1 MSEGVISKRSI
12 IGMAGL
18 VTLGCLLT
26 GCGRAE
32 PGADSGAAAIE
43 KPEKSPAASS
53 ARSKAS
59 RGTKREPAPVQEATV
74 EDGPRRAKPRS
85 LADLLETRDTA
96 YKWIP
101 DLPPMEIDEARAT
114 AAGIRK
120 LTGDRLILFTDIPP
134 DPEVD
139 VLPEV
144 FDRAFGQWC
153 EYFNVDG
160 SKHSDWRMTGFLMR
174 DPQPFV
180 DTGLFPRT
188 LPPFEHGYSRN
199 DMLWLYEQPSP
210 YYRRHLLLHE
220 GTHGFMNGVFGSC
233 GPPWYGEGMAELLA
247 THQWHDGQLT
257 LNWTPTSREEVPM
270 WGRIKAV
277 KDAVAE
283 DRAPSLDDVI
293 EYKVNAHRQTEPY
306 AWCWAAATLLDR
318 HPEYQERFRG
328 LWRLVNRSD
337 FSDRFVDLVGDD
349 WDALSEQ
356 WLVFVVNLEYGH
368 DVPKTVLDFSP
379 GIPISGSKADVTV
392 AANRG
397 WQNTGLRLEAG
408 TTYRLTAQGRYQVA
422 DQPRIWWCEPGGVSI
437 RYYRG
442 LPLGILMA
450 AVRPDEA
457 LKDGPRP
464 LVRPVAVGLGSTL
477 TPEKTSTLHL
487 QINDSPGELHDNRG
501 SLSVEI
507 RPDFAK
513 DIGPIDNQGP
523 ER

>member
-1 MSEGVISKRSI
+1 
-12 IGMAGL
+12 MAGL

-32 PGADSGAAAIE
+32 PGVGSGAAAIE
-43 KPEKSPAASS
+43 QPGNAPAASS

-59 RGTKREPAPVQEATV
+59 RRIKEKPAPVQAATV
-74 EDGPRRAKPRS
+74 ENAPRRAKPLS
-85 LADLLETRDTA
+85 LADLLETRHTA
-96 YKWIP
+96 RKWIP
-101 DLPPMEIDEARAT
+101 DLPPMEIDEARAA

-153 EYFNVDG
+153 EYFNVDKALQG
-160 SKHSDWRMTGFLMR
+160 DWQMTGFLMR

-180 DTGLFPRT
+180 DAGLLPQT

-220 GTHGFMNGVFGSC
+220 GTHGFMNTVFGGC
-233 GPPWYGEGMAELLA
+233 GPPWYSEGMAELLA
-247 THQWHDGQLT
+247 THRWHDGQLM

-270 WGRIKAV
+270 WGRIKAI
-277 KDAVAE
+277 KKAIAE
-283 DRAPSLDDVI
+283 NRALLLDDVI
-293 EYKVNAHRQTEPY
+293 NYNVSAHRENEPY
-306 AWCWAAATLLDR
+306 AWCWAVATFLDR

-328 LWRLVNRSD
+328 LYRLVNKSD
-337 FSDRFVDLVGDD
+337 FSDRFVDLVGDE

-356 WLVFVVNLEYGH
+356 WSLFAVNLEYGH

-379 GIPISGSKADVTV
+379 GEPISGSGADVTV
-392 AANRG
+392 AADRG

-408 TTYRLTAQGRYQVA
+408 TSYRLTAQGRYQIA
-422 DQPRIWWCEPGGVSI
+422 DEPRTWWCEPGGVSI

-450 AVRPDEA
+450 TVRPDEA
-457 LKDGPRP
+457 PENGPRP
-464 LVRPVAVGLGSTL
+464 LVRPVAVGLQSTL
-477 TPEKTSTLHL
+477 TPEKTGTLYL

-507 RPDFAK
+507 RRDFAK
-513 DIGPIDNQGP
+513 DVGPIDNRDL

>member
-1 MSEGVISKRSI
+1 MIPKRLI

-26 GCGRAE
+26 GCGREE
-32 PGADSGAAAIE
+32 PGADSGAAATKE
-43 KPEKSPAASS
+43 PRNSPAASS
-53 ARSKAS
+53 ARS
-59 RGTKREPAPVQEATV
+59 RPPRRTKRDPAPVQEATV
-74 EDGPRRAKPRS
+74 EDIPGRAKPR
-85 LADLLETRDTA
+85 LLGDLLETRDSA
-96 YKWIP
+96 YRWIP
-101 DLPPMEIDEARAT
+101 DLRPMKIDEARAA

-120 LTGDRLILFTDIPP
+120 LTGSRLTLFTDIPP

-139 VLPEV
+139 ILPEV

-153 EYFNVDG
+153 EYFNVDKAEHG
-160 SKHSDWRMTGFLMR
+160 DWQMTGFLMR
-174 DPQPFV
+174 DGQPFV
-180 DTGLFPRT
+180 DTGLVPRT

-199 DMLWLYEQPSP
+199 DLLWLYEQPSP

-220 GTHGFMNGVFGSC
+220 GTHGFMNALFGGC
-233 GPPWYGEGMAELLA
+233 GPPWYAEGTAELLA
-247 THQWHDGQLT
+247 THRWRDGQLT
-257 LNWTPTSREEVPM
+257 LNWTPISREEVPM
-270 WGRIKAV
+270 WGRVKIV

-293 EYKVNAHRQTEPY
+293 EYKVNPHHQTEPY

-318 HPEYQERFRG
+318 HPQYRERFRG
-328 LWRLVNRSD
+328 LSRSVNRRD
-337 FSDRFVDLVGDD
+337 FSDRFIDLVGDQ

-356 WLVFVVNLEYGH
+356 WLVFIVNLEYGH
-368 DVPKTVLDFSP
+368 DVPKTLLDFTP
-379 GIPISGSKADVTV
+379 GEPISGSKSDVTV
-392 AANRG
+392 AADRG

-408 TTYRLTAQGRYQVA
+408 TTYRLTAQGRYQIA
-422 DQPRIWWCEPGGVSI
+422 EEPRIWWCEPGGVSI

-442 LPLGILMA
+442 LPLGILIA
-450 AVRPDEA
+450 ALRPDEA
-457 LKDGPRP
+457 PENGPRP
-464 LVRPVAVGLGSTL
+464 LVRPVAVGLEATL

-513 DIGPIDNQGP
+513 DAGPIDNRGT